1 MSFPPRTDLR
11 PWLTAR
17 KPINIPVLSPTLL
30 QIYCIGFI
38 GPISYS
44 FWVWAAIF
52 YPTIVDQAISSIE
65 SRFEQFQIYEDI
77 FCFLFNFEKLKALDD
92 NRLKKYCLNLKNFSQ
107 TWCLLW
113 YWWLRFIFKT
123 NSFKRSY
130 ANRWNTPINV
140 LNYLKRLDSFPNVYI
155 AYRILL
161 AITVTVASAE
171 RSFSKFKLIKSYL
184 RSTMSQEKLS
194 GLAVLSIEKEMLKAL
209 KYKNLIS
216 NFASQK
222 VRKIDFK

>member
-1 MSFPPRTDLR
+1 MQIDE
-11 PWLTAR
+11 
-17 KPINIPVLSPTLL
+17 NTL
-30 QIYCIGFI
+30 
-38 GPISYS
+38 
-44 FWVWAAIF
+44 
-52 YPTIVDQAISSIE
+52 
-65 SRFEQFQIYEDI
+65 
-77 FCFLFNFEKLKALDD
+77 
-92 NRLKKYCLNLKNFSQ
+92 
-107 TWCLLW
+107 
-113 YWWLRFIFKT
+113 
-123 NSFKRSY
+123 
-130 ANRWNTPINV
+130 INV
-140 LNYLKRLDSFPNVYI
+140 LNYLERLDSFPNVYI

-194 GLAVLSIEKEMLKAL
+194 GLAVLSVEKEMLKAL

>member
-1 MSFPPRTDLR
+1 MQIDE
-11 PWLTAR
+11 
-17 KPINIPVLSPTLL
+17 NTL
-30 QIYCIGFI
+30 
-38 GPISYS
+38 
-44 FWVWAAIF
+44 
-52 YPTIVDQAISSIE
+52 
-65 SRFEQFQIYEDI
+65 
-77 FCFLFNFEKLKALDD
+77 
-92 NRLKKYCLNLKNFSQ
+92 
-107 TWCLLW
+107 
-113 YWWLRFIFKT
+113 
-123 NSFKRSY
+123 
-130 ANRWNTPINV
+130 INV

-194 GLAVLSIEKEMLKAL
+194 GLAVLSVEKEMLKTL